1 MKKVL
6 SILLAVVMLCS
17 TAVVMTACG
26 GTTDTSTTSN
36 SDVSEGSKVQSVD
49 DLEGAVIGVQRGTT
63 GDIYATDVKDAKIE
77 RYSKGVDAV
86 MALQNGKIDCVI
98 IDSEPAKAFVETNEG
113 LKILDDPF
121 AEEEYAICMAKGKED
136 LLEDFN
142 DALEDLK
149 EDGVLDQIIGNFIG
163 DETKGKQP
171 YETAEGTEYPNGEL
185 HMATNAAFPPY
196 EYKEK
201 GKVLGIDAMI
211 AQAICDE
218 LGYKLVIDD
227 MEFDSIIPAVQTGKA
242 DFGMA
247 GMTVT
252 KERLKAINFS
262 DPYATATQVI
272 IVKE

>member
-1 MKKVL
+1 MKKCTFVAAVL
-6 SILLAVVMLCS
+6 FSALTFVACSKSEVVINSIA
-17 TAVVMTACG
+17 
-26 GTTDTSTTSN
+26 
-36 SDVSEGSKVQSVD
+36 
-49 DLEGAVIGVQRGTT
+49 DLEMKKIGVQAGTT
-63 GDIYATDVKDAKIE
+63 GESWVQVNVPGVKLSSFKTGIDAALDLKNGTI
-77 RYSKGVDAV
+77 DAV
-86 MALQNGKIDCVI
+86 VID
-98 IDSEPAKAFVETNEG
+98 ELPAKEIVARNPD
-113 LKILDDPF
+113 LKIVRDQAF
-121 AEEEYAICMAKGKED
+121 ADNKEEYAIAVKKGNTS
-136 LLEDFN
+136 LLNSINSTIANMKSNGDYE
-142 DALEDLK
+142 ALVAAFMPA
-149 EDGVLDQIIGNFIG
+149 DGAIAIPANIALSGSNTVKLG
-163 DETKGKQP
+163 
-171 YETAEGTEYPNGEL
+171 
-185 HMATNAAFPPY
+185 TNAAFPPY

>member
-1 MKKVL
+1 MKKCTFVAAVL
-6 SILLAVVMLCS
+6 FSALTFVACSKSEVVINSIA
-17 TAVVMTACG
+17 
-26 GTTDTSTTSN
+26 
-36 SDVSEGSKVQSVD
+36 
-49 DLEGAVIGVQRGTT
+49 DLEMKKIGVQAGTT
-63 GDIYATDVKDAKIE
+63 GESWVQVNVPGVKLSSFKTGIDAALDLKNGTI
-77 RYSKGVDAV
+77 DAV
-86 MALQNGKIDCVI
+86 VID
-98 IDSEPAKAFVETNEG
+98 ELPAKEIVARNPD
-113 LKILDDPF
+113 LKIVRDQTF
-121 AEEEYAICMAKGKED
+121 ADNKEEYAIAVKKGNTS
-136 LLEDFN
+136 LLNSINSTISNMKSNGDYE
-142 DALEDLK
+142 ALVAAFMPA
-149 EDGVLDQIIGNFIG
+149 DGAIAIPANIALSGSNTVKLG
-163 DETKGKQP
+163 
-171 YETAEGTEYPNGEL
+171 
-185 HMATNAAFPPY
+185 TNAAFPPY